1 MTSLRHP
8 STPVAL
14 LSFGLSLALAA
25 MACDVVSPTPK
36 PSSGSVLPSQP
47 ADGVGRLV
55 GSQPTIAP
63 AAQVPASGPHSFAES
78 DCACLGLPVA
88 SMESRDDQLIC
99 NFEWIVTSGDSKETN
114 QVQLMIEPWLSEDD
128 ARGQIKAEADR
139 LAGPGI
145 EVTQEGD
152 GAVYAIEAQ
161 GTGGFFYAESR
172 AVFPKGYYL
181 STHLRGIYSGA
192 GEARSILQLAQA
204 CMQQALER

>member
-14 LSFGLSLALAA
+14 LSFNLSLALAA
-25 MACDVVSPTPK
+25 MACIGVPPTPK
-36 PSSGSVLPSQP
+36 PSSGSVLPQQP
-47 ADGVGRLV
+47 ADGAGRIL
-55 GSQPTIAP
+55 GSQPTVPP
-63 AAQVPASGPHSFAES
+63 AAEVPASGPHPFVEG

-88 SMESRDDQLIC
+88 SMESGDDQLIC
-99 NFEWIVTSGDSKETN
+99 NFEWEVTSGDSKETN
-114 QVQLMIEPWLSEDD
+114 QVQLMVEPWLSEDD

-152 GAVYAIEAQ
+152 GAVSGIEAQ
-161 GTGGFFYAESR
+161 GTGGFFYGESR
-172 AVFPKGYYL
+172 VVFPQGFHL

-192 GEARSILQLAQA
+192 GEAASILQLAQA
-204 CMQQALER
+204 CMQAALER